1 MHLLLHTF
9 LILLTLAYTASPM
22 TTVLTYTTPT
32 ASYLMHDTRAPSPGG
47 QALGTKQPPVMHL
60 SSCLV
65 TAVGSDIE
73 VERFLNDVKANYHS
87 SGDLAK
93 LISRMLYERNREHA
107 GGGEVRGVVMEE
119 RSDDE

>member
-1 MHLLLHTF
+1 
-9 LILLTLAYTASPM
+9 
-22 TTVLTYTTPT
+22 
-32 ASYLMHDTRAPSPGG
+32 
-47 QALGTKQPPVMHL
+47 MHL